1 MGTALVTGGSVGIGR
16 AFAQRLAKD
25 GYDLVVVA
33 RDKERLEEVASDL
46 RSRYGVDVEVL
57 AADLSQRPDMQ
68 RVADRLADASRP
80 VDLLVNNA
88 GFGLRKSFLG
98 SDVEDQEQMLEVLCR
113 AVLVLSHAA
122 ARAMAD
128 RGNGAIINVSSVAGF
143 AAMGTYSA
151 AKAWV
156 TTFSEVLAG
165 ELRGKG
171 VRVMALCPGFV
182 KTEFHQRADIN
193 MSALPHALWLDA
205 DTLVDD
211 AMADLARGRV
221 VSVPSLPYKVLSL
234 VARYT
239 PRPLVRAVSGD
250 LRNRRGR

>member
-16 AFAQRLAKD
+16 AFAERLARD
-25 GYDLVVVA
+25 GYDLVLVA
-33 RDKERLEEVASDL
+33 RDKDRLEEVASEL
-46 RSRYGVDVEVL
+46 RSRYAVDVEVL
-57 AADLSQRPDMQ
+57 AADLSERPDMQ
-68 RVADRLADASRP
+68 RVADRLADAQRP
-80 VDLLVNNA
+80 VELLVNNA

-98 SDVEDQEQMLEVLCR
+98 SDVEDQEQMLDVLCR

-128 RGNGAIINVSSVAGF
+128 RGDGAIINVSSVAGF

-182 KTEFHQRADIN
+182 RTEFHQRASIN
-193 MSALPHALWLDA
+193 MSALPNALWLDA

-221 VSVPSLPYKVLSL
+221 ISVPSLPYKVASL
-234 VARYT
+234 AARYS